1 MPYTILE
8 HTADVRLLV
17 EGPTLAELFRE
28 ALRGMMELMKPEGAQ
43 ALPGSGFPTEVA
55 GPLRPGAQ
63 PEVAAPLEAGA
74 RGAEQTAERRR
85 RICIESPSATALLVD
100 FLNEA
105 LCLAHS
111 HREMYEVAGIE
122 VDREAAAAEGK
133 GPQPE
138 VAAPLEPGAQPR
150 VAVLLNA
157 GARVRAELARRPVD
171 GFGED
176 VKAVTYHEAEI
187 RRNAAGGFETRL
199 VFDI

>member
-28 ALRGMMELMKPEGAQ
+28 ALRGMMELMKPE
-43 ALPGSGFPTEVA
+43 S
-55 GPLRPGAQ
+55 RP
-63 PEVAAPLEAGA
+63 AAAEA
-74 RGAEQTAERRR
+74 AEQPAESRRSIR
-85 RICIESPSATALLVD
+85 IESPSATALLVD

-111 HREMYEVAGIE
+111 HREMYEVATIE
-122 VDREAAAAEGK
+122 LDREVAAEEGK

-138 VAAPLEPGAQPR
+138 VAAPLK
-150 VAVLLNA
+150 A
-157 GARVRAELARRPVD
+157 GARVRAELRGRPV
-171 GFGED
+171 GAFGED

-187 RRNAAGGFETRL
+187 RKNAAGRFETML

>member
-43 ALPGSGFPTEVA
+43 PLPASGSATLPVSGSLTEVDVA
-55 GPLRPGAQ
+55 LKPRAQ
-63 PEVAAPLEAGA
+63 PEVTAPLEAGA
-74 RGAEQTAERRR
+74 RGAERPAESQRSIR
-85 RICIESPSATALLVD
+85 IESPSATALLVD

-105 LCLAHS
+105 LWLAHS
-111 HREMYEVAGIE
+111 HREMLEMVTIE
-122 VDREAAAAEGK
+122 VIVEGAEEGEK
-133 GPQPE
+133 S
-138 VAAPLEPGAQPR
+138 AQPKA
-150 VAVLLNA
+150 AVLPKA
-157 GARVRAELARRPVD
+157 RARVRAELRGQPV
-171 GFGED
+171 GAFGED

>member
-28 ALRGMMELMKPEGAQ
+28 ALRGMMELMKPEGVQPA
-43 ALPGSGFPTEVA
+43 PN
-55 GPLRPGAQ
+55 LRGD
-63 PEVAAPLEAGA
+63 APLKEGA
-74 RGAEQTAERRR
+74 RGAGQTAESRRS
-85 RICIESPSATALLVD
+85 ICIESPSATALLVD

-122 VDREAAAAEGK
+122 VDREVAAAEGK
-133 GPQPE
+133 GSQPE
-138 VAAPLEPGAQPR
+138 VAAPLEPGAQPAPKLREAAPLEPGAQPR

-157 GARVRAELARRPVD
+157 GARVRAELAGRAVD

-176 VKAVTYHEAEI
+176 IKAVTYNEAEI
-187 RRNAAGGFETRL
+187 RRNAAGNLETML

>member
-17 EGPTLAELFRE
+17 EGPTLAEQLRE
-28 ALRGMMELMKPEGAQ
+28 ALRGMMELMRPEGGP
-43 ALPGSGFPTEVA
+43 ALPASESAT
-55 GPLRPGAQ
+55 R
-63 PEVAAPLEAGA
+63 VAAPLKAGA
-74 RGAEQTAERRR
+74 QGAGQRAESRRSIR
-85 RICIESPSATALLVD
+85 IESPSATALLVD

-111 HREMYEVAGIE
+111 HREVYEVATIE
-122 VDREAAAAEGK
+122 VDREVAAAEGK

-138 VAAPLEPGAQPR
+138 VAAPLEPGTQPR
-150 VAVLLNA
+150 VAALLKA
-157 GARVRAELARRPVD
+157 GARVRAELRGQPV
-171 GFGED
+171 GAFGED

-187 RRNAAGGFETRL
+187 RLNAAGGFETRL